1 MDEGCLLKIGQEEM
15 NTRQREVFAMLIHSY
30 TLHTGTMRII
40 QQALDVR
47 ARPCS
52 LFLSFKLSLCRSQK
66 TTHPL
71 GVLDRGIGIV
81 VVRLLAVGAGDKRI
95 GVGSPLNLLEL
106 AAGTI
111 LCLFG
116 DVGVA
121 VISLAGGRRSVY
133 KARTRL
139 QPCGRVRPASRK
151 RVRAR
156 TRSHTYEENARSGR
170 ELLQR

>member
-1 MDEGCLLKIGQEEM
+1 
-15 NTRQREVFAMLIHSY
+15 
-30 TLHTGTMRII
+30 MRII
-40 QQALDVR
+40 QKALDVR

-81 VVRLLAVGAGDKRI
+81 VVRLLAVGVGDKRI

-121 VISLAGGRRSVY
+121 VILLAGARGGIQNAYEIAALWPRATCVE
-133 KARTRL
+133 KAGWS
-139 QPCGRVRPASRK
+139 QN
-151 RVRAR
+151 
-156 TRSHTYEENARSGR
+156 EEPYV
-170 ELLQR
+170 